1 MDNVEKELFSQ
12 GYEKIVG
19 IDEAGRGP
27 LAGPLVIASVIF
39 PKHQKPFIH
48 SDSKGLS
55 EKEREYLFEK
65 IHDYAEEINITIVEN
80 TEIDKFGISNAAKIY
95 MENNLKS
102 LKSKWD
108 IALVD
113 FVKLDESI
121 NHLPLI
127 KGDEISHTIAA
138 ASIIAKVVRDRIM
151 IEYKEKYPNFSFDKH
166 KGYATKQ
173 HYQEI
178 KKFGITPIHRRSFNL
193 GVNDD

>member
-1 MDNVEKELFSQ
+1 MDSLEKQLYFK

-48 SDSKGLS
+48 ADSKNLS
-55 EKEREYLFEK
+55 EKEREYFFEK

-80 TEIDKFGISNAAKIY
+80 TEIDKLGVSNAVKKH
-95 MENNLKS
+95 MEINLKS

-108 IALVD
+108 VALVD
-113 FVKLDESI
+113 YVKIDESI
-121 NHLPLI
+121 HHIPLV

-151 IEYKEKYPNFSFDKH
+151 KDFKNIYPNFSFDIH
-166 KGYATKQ
+166 KGYPTKK
-173 HYQEI
+173 HYEEI

-193 GVNDD
+193 GV